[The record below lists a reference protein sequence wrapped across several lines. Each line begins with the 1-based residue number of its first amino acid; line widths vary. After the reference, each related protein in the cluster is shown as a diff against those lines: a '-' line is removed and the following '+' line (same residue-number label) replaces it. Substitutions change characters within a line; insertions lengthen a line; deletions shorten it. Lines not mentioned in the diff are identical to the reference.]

1 MSSRWALRYRYRV
14 RCYDCPTP
22 LRYYHSPLFWYLWEA
37 DQWLEEFPVGD
48 GVLQHHLEVIVVDV
62 VVWNMGFEQYIN
74 FLEDEF
80 GDLGSR

>member
-1 MSSRWALRYRYRV
+1 MSSRRALRYRYRV

-48 GVLQHHLEVIVVDV
+48 GVLHFHLEVTVVDV
-62 VVWNMGFEQYIN
+62 VVPNMGFEQFIN
-74 FLEDEF
+74 FLYDDICDF
-80 GDLGSR
+80 GSR